1 MGKRHKICKYVN
13 VSFYKYC
20 KCHTWKPFANIHKWL
35 SKFYPAFL
43 PHFIALDA
51 IKVDIAFAF
60 SHNKKQEKLKSQ
72 SVIPN
77 LLFCGRSDCLFHS
90 SGNRKKCLTMFDIFL
105 SLQAFHVTHRNSN
118 LLLEHPAVSLT
129 MKGPFLGL
137 LIEYILLVREALKKI
152 GRF

>member
-1 MGKRHKICKYVN
+1 MSHLETICK
-13 VSFYKYC
+13 
-20 KCHTWKPFANIHKWL
+20 HTQVALKVL
-35 SKFYPAFL
+35 SRFL

-60 SHNKKQEKLKSQ
+60 THNKNQEKLKSQ

-105 SLQAFHVTHRNSN
+105 SLQALHVTHRNSN

-129 MKGPFLGL
+129 IKRPFLGL
-137 LIEYILLVREALKKI
+137 LIEYILLVREALKKN
-152 GRF
+152 